1 MKTKTQ
7 RILVI
12 LHIMAWIIFAGLCIQ
27 TGAMLTSFVV
37 SLYNPGFANKMY
49 MSLNLSGLQQYDSN
63 AYSVIAGFMIG
74 ICAVKTFIAYLTIKI
89 FSTINLSNP
98 FSAEVAALVERIS
111 VVAFVAGLFAIV
123 AASYSDW
130 LSKNGITIPY
140 NWSAGELL
148 MFAGVIFVIAQVFKR
163 GIELQSENDLTI

>member
-1 MKTKTQ
+1 MKTKTE
-7 RILVI
+7 RVLVIMNILV
-12 LHIMAWIIFAGLCIQ
+12 WIIFVGLCIQ

-37 SLYNPGFANKMY
+37 SLYSPEFAKKMY
-49 MSLNLSGLQQYDSN
+49 MGLNLSGLQQYDSN

-74 ICAVKTFIAYLTIKI
+74 ICAVKAFIAYLTIKI
-89 FSTINLSNP
+89 FSMINLSNP

-130 LSKNGITIPY
+130 LSKNGISISY
-140 NWSAGELL
+140 NWAAGDLL
-148 MFAGVIFVIAQVFKR
+148 LFAGVIFVIAQVFKR